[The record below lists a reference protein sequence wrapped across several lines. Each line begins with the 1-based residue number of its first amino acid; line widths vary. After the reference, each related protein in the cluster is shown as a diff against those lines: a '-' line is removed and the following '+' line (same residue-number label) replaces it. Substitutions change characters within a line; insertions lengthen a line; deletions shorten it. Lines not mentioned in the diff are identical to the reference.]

1 MYYAMSDVALLGG
14 SFAPLGGQNLIEAAA
29 SGCPVVMGPH
39 TFNFT
44 EAAELAVEAGA
55 ARRVVDM
62 EQGVRT
68 ARKWMDRPDAH
79 AAAVAAGLAFA
90 DRNRGA
96 TARTIGALESFLS
109 APAG

>member
-1 MYYAMSDVALLGG
+1 
-14 SFAPLGGQNLIEAAA
+14 
-29 SGCPVVMGPH
+29 MGPH
-39 TFNFT
+39 AFNFT

-96 TARTIGALESFLS
+96 IAKTVDALRNYL
-109 APAG
+109 